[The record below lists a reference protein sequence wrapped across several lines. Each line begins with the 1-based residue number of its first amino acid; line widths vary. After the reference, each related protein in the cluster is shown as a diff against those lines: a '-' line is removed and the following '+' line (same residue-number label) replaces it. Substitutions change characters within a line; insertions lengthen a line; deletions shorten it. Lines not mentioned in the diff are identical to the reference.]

1 MVVSFGMEGTRH
13 PGGVAAAPC
22 WRRSVLAGQQ
32 QRGDAAVPFGDDPE
46 RQTWGDLVGREQ
58 AVSAGLQRSIVLPP
72 AAVVEIPPVTAKV
85 AAQVG
90 KRIEQALLDYWTVII
105 ESGVILRVGS
115 KYFHFTDLGCSLYLR
130 MKRMGFLFKSS
141 TNYKTPPPNN

>member
-46 RQTWGDLVGREQ
+46 RQTWGDLAGREQ
-58 AVSAGLQRSIVLPP
+58 AVSAGLQPSIVLPP
-72 AAVVEIPPVTAKV
+72 VAVVEIPPVAAKM
-85 AAQVG
+85 AAKVG
-90 KRIEQALLDYWTVII
+90 KRVVQTQLNKWTVFI
-105 ESGVILRVGS
+105 ES
-115 KYFHFTDLGCSLYLR
+115 
-130 MKRMGFLFKSS
+130 
-141 TNYKTPPPNN
+141 